1 MELKMNKFPICP
13 IFIPANKLNY
23 VEKAIKSGADGII
36 FDLEDSILLNDKTK
50 TRENLF
56 KYLSSNTPD
65 AITYIR
71 VNDLNSEIGIS
82 DIEMLSQ
89 LNFAFIIPKFENEEN
104 FTKISEDI
112 KIIPLI
118 ETPLAINNLNK
129 IAKNKKVI
137 GLSFGAA
144 DFSSMI
150 VSEISW
156 DAMLYARSK
165 IIIECSINNLISIDS
180 PFMDTENMDAFENEV
195 KKSKAI
201 GMQSKAAINP
211 SQISIIKK
219 YFLPS
224 EEEILEAKE
233 IIDLYKKSNNG
244 VFSYKGKVVDKPIIK
259 IMENK
264 ILISE
269 NN

>member
-13 IFIPANKLNY
+13 IFIPANKLTY

-36 FDLEDSILLNDKTK
+36 FDLEDSILLNDKPK
-50 TRENLF
+50 ARENLF
-56 KYLSSNTPD
+56 KYLSSNNPD
-65 AITYIR
+65 AIIYIR
-71 VNDLNSEIGIS
+71 INDLSSENGIS
-82 DIEMLSQ
+82 DLEMLSE
-89 LNFAFIIPKFENEEN
+89 LNFAFIIPKFEDEGN
-104 FTKISEDI
+104 FNKISKDI

-118 ETPLAINNLNK
+118 ETPLAINNLHK
-129 IAKNKKVI
+129 IAKNEKVI

-150 VSEISW
+150 GSEMSW

-165 IIIECSINNLISIDS
+165 IILECSINNLISIDS
-180 PFMDTENMDAFENEV
+180 PFMNIANMDAFENEV
-195 KKSKAI
+195 KKSKSI

-219 YFLPS
+219 YFLPTKD
-224 EEEILEAKE
+224 EILEAKE
-233 IIDLYKKSNNG
+233 IINLYKKSNNG
-244 VFSYKGKVVDKPIIK
+244 VFSYKGKVIDKPIIK

-264 ILISE
+264 LIISG

>member
-1 MELKMNKFPICP
+1 
-13 IFIPANKLNY
+13 
-23 VEKAIKSGADGII
+23 
-36 FDLEDSILLNDKTK
+36 
-50 TRENLF
+50 
-56 KYLSSNTPD
+56 
-65 AITYIR
+65 
-71 VNDLNSEIGIS
+71 
-82 DIEMLSQ
+82 
-89 LNFAFIIPKFENEEN
+89 
-104 FTKISEDI
+104 
-112 KIIPLI
+112 
-118 ETPLAINNLNK
+118 
-129 IAKNKKVI
+129 
-137 GLSFGAA
+137 
-144 DFSSMI
+144 
-150 VSEISW
+150 
-156 DAMLYARSK
+156 
-165 IIIECSINNLISIDS
+165 
-180 PFMDTENMDAFENEV
+180 MDTENMDAFENEV

-264 ILISE
+264 LLISE

>member
-1 MELKMNKFPICP
+1 MNKFPICP
-13 IFIPANKLNY
+13 IFIPANKLTY

-36 FDLEDSILLNDKTK
+36 FDLEDSILLNDKPK
-50 TRENLF
+50 ARENLF
-56 KYLSSNTPD
+56 KYLSSNNPD
-65 AITYIR
+65 AIIYIR
-71 VNDLNSEIGIS
+71 INDLSSENGIS
-82 DIEMLSQ
+82 DLEMLSE
-89 LNFAFIIPKFENEEN
+89 LNFAFIIPKFEDEGN
-104 FTKISEDI
+104 FNKISKDI

-129 IAKNKKVI
+129 IAKNEKVI

-150 VSEISW
+150 GSEMSW

-165 IIIECSINNLISIDS
+165 IILECSINNLISIDS
-180 PFMDTENMDAFENEV
+180 PFMNIANMDAFENEV
-195 KKSKAI
+195 KKSKSI
-201 GMQSKAAINP
+201 GMLSKAAINP

-219 YFLPS
+219 YFLPT
-224 EEEILEAKE
+224 EDEILEAKE
-233 IIDLYKKSNNG
+233 IINLYKKSNNG

-264 ILISE
+264 LIISG

>member
-23 VEKAIKSGADGII
+23 VEKAIRSGADGII

-50 TRENLF
+50 IRENLF
-56 KYLSSNTPD
+56 KYLSSNNPD

-71 VNDLNSEIGIS
+71 VNDLNSEIVIS
-82 DIEMLSQ
+82 DIELLSE
-89 LNFAFIIPKFENEEN
+89 LNLAFIIPKFENEEN
-104 FTKISEDI
+104 FNKISKDI

-118 ETPLAINNLNK
+118 ETPLAINNLSK
-129 IAKNKKVI
+129 IAKNEQVI

-150 VSEISW
+150 GSEMSW

-165 IIIECSINNLISIDS
+165 IIVECSINNLISIDS
-180 PFMDTENMDAFENEV
+180 PFMDIVNMDAFENEV

-211 SQISIIKK
+211 VQISIIKK

-233 IIDLYKKSNNG
+233 IINLYKKSNNG

-264 ILISE
+264 LIISE